1 MSCGAEEWE
10 TMTGKRRQRGQSVQ
24 RMDPPSN
31 HQGGHVLP
39 WTAHHAHKL
48 CGKHRTV
55 MSQGLQIMWN

>member
-31 HQGGHVLP
+31 HRGAMCWL
-39 WTAHHAHKL
+39 
-48 CGKHRTV
+48 
-55 MSQGLQIMWN
+55 GLLIMLVNDVENTEQ